1 MGIIEER
8 RSIRVFSDKRIQKR
22 EICQIL
28 EAGLQAPSP
37 KNRQP
42 WEFIVITDEQKK
54 KQLVSSMERE
64 INILYQSKK
73 ERKDILKAF
82 VYAMGMDTFVREP
95 EEELDNRILW
105 YFTSGSKMIPVR
117 SKGRLIGNGYED
129 LFSSLR
135 FNRRIKR
142 YILNRSRVTMRDIKG
157 YLDGDEMLDMIQDT
171 WFIEDLVQSARS
183 ADDDEDENILDIFL
197 KMYPN
202 MDKGE
207 WEKLFEGLQL
217 VLFEFLEFMFDDNKR
232 RINEAYQ
239 LILKRVYGYSK
250 AGIKER
256 TKKQLLQ
263 QGESI
268 PQEFELTIAE
278 SKVRSHI
285 LDLLKQKYI

>member
-1 MGIIEER
+1 MNPHIDRYWHEE
-8 RSIRVFSDKRIQKR
+8 
-22 EICQIL
+22 
-28 EAGLQAPSP
+28 G
-37 KNRQP
+37 
-42 WEFIVITDEQKK
+42 FIPELGAK
-54 KQLVSSMERE
+54 ERE
-64 INILYQSKK
+64 KS
-73 ERKDILKAF
+73 RKDVLKAF
-82 VYAMGMDTFVREP
+82 VYAMGMDTFVRQA

-129 LFSSLR
+129 LFLSLR
-135 FNRRIKR
+135 FNRKIKR
-142 YILNRSRVTMRDIKG
+142 YILNRSRVMMRDIKG
-157 YLDGDEMLDMIQDT
+157 YLDADEMLDMIQDT
-171 WFIEDLVQSARS
+171 WFIEDLVQPARS
-183 ADDDEDENILDIFL
+183 ADADEDENILDIFL

-239 LILKRVYGYSK
+239 LLLERIYGYSK

-256 TKKQLLQ
+256 TKRQFLQ
-263 QGESI
+263 QGKSI

-285 LDLLKQKYI
+285 FELVKQKYI